1 MGAFL
6 DAFTAGDFRNEGAT
20 HAAGDD
26 AGEGDEDGGGENDPA
41 GPFDVREE
49 YEDVDEEG
57 EEGEEEGWD
66 AEDYESEEVAR
77 GVAGSLKVGE
87 G

>member
-26 AGEGDEDGGGENDPA
+26 AGEGDEDGGGEDDPT

-57 EEGEEEGWD
+57 
-66 AEDYESEEVAR
+66 
-77 GVAGSLKVGE
+77 
-87 G
+87 